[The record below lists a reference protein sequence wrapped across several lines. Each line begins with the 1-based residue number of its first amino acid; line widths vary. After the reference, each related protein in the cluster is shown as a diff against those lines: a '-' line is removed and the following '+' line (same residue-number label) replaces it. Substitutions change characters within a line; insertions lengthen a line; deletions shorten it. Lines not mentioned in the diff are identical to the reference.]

1 MDLKLVF
8 GGFAVF
14 IAGAVL
20 YAMKAVTAESP
31 LMFRLAFIGLII
43 LGIIVVV
50 LGLQGERGEASF
62 SEEPV
67 EADADEPEEPT
78 PELEEPKIEE
88 ADKPEPAKPVPVEVK
103 PEVKR
108 VKQDKSQIRETEQII
123 KEIAQSM
130 KKGTRKK

>member
-20 YAMKAVTAESP
+20 YAMKAVTTESP

-43 LGIIVVV
+43 LGVIVVV

-67 EADADEPEEPT
+67 EADEPEEPT

-88 ADKPEPAKPVPVEVK
+88 ADKPEPAKPVPVELK

-108 VKQDKSQIRETEQII
+108 VKQDKAQIRETEQII
-123 KEIAQSM
+123 REVAQSM
-130 KKGTRKK
+130 KKGTKKK